1 MKCYLSINYY
11 EHEYFNLKEKYR
23 QKMLHSL
30 KVYVREGEKVLDG
43 GDSCRTMWMYLMP
56 KNCTL

>member
-1 MKCYLSINYY
+1 MMKCYLSINYY

-30 KVYVREGEKVLDG
+30 KVYVREGEKF
-43 GDSCRTMWMYLMP
+43 WMVVIVAEP
-56 KNCTL
+56 CECT